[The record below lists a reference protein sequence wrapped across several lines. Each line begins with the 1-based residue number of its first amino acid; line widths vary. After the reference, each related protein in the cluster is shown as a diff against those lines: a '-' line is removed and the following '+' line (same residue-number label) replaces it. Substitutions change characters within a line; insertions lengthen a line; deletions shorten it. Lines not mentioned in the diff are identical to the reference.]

1 MAAGVRRLRGAQGLG
16 LEAPVRHRGARRHHD
31 RRPQAHLRR
40 GEAEGDG
47 GAGKGQEGQLIT
59 QDMYR
64 VVRGEMG
71 IESVQQLT
79 KASNELSNAVMAVKC
94 PGANGNHTE

>member
-1 MAAGVRRLRGAQGLG
+1 
-16 LEAPVRHRGARRHHD
+16 
-31 RRPQAHLRR
+31 
-40 GEAEGDG
+40 
-47 GAGKGQEGQLIT
+47 
-59 QDMYR
+59 MYR